1 MQLYIRCV
9 VLSPV
14 LTASKMATK
23 VKIRV
28 DPTCKATKSDL
39 LAICATNEVKIVKIF
54 ERPEEYVVL
63 CSTLDDS
70 EKLLSPR
77 VIRAMSAC
85 NLTPVLPFALRAQRS
100 LLVFHLDSLIFDHST
115 QEIKDE
121 IQERNPWATVTE
133 VIKLSS
139 NNSIKVIFSS
149 YSVTEKVLE
158 LGLSLF
164 LLHVPGINF
173 KRDRAEEILTCF
185 RCYALNSHVAS
196 KCNKDPSYKV
206 CSTCASPGH
215 TFKNCTSTTKKCI
228 NCKGDHHTMSRN
240 VPLP

>member
-1 MQLYIRCV
+1 MRSSSNADIRLPFQNSLSMCHTVRTCV
-9 VLSPV
+9 VLSFV

-70 EKLLSPR
+70 EKLLSPH

-121 IQERNPWATVTE
+121 IQERNPWATVTR
-133 VIKLSS
+133 VGLGMYPGIYPFNPLGW
-139 NNSIKVIFSS
+139 VFS
-149 YSVTEKVLE
+149 VKNP
-158 LGLSLF
+158 GF
-164 LLHVPGINF
+164 LLKVGF
-173 KRDRAEEILTCF
+173 LTKLLL
-185 RCYALNSHVAS
+185 YSIIIVLI
-196 KCNKDPSYKV
+196 
-206 CSTCASPGH
+206 T
-215 TFKNCTSTTKKCI
+215 
-228 NCKGDHHTMSRN
+228 
-240 VPLP
+240 LLE